1 MANDYYIDKYDVE
14 WDFNLNCYCL
24 HYSGEIICL
33 SGKSYHTAGCEAD
46 AIVADWGN

>member
-14 WDFNLNCYCL
+14 WDFVLDCYCL

-33 SGKSYHTAGCEAD
+33 GGMDYDAALGEAA